1 MPTPTPYENWRP
13 EPVDRAEDA
22 ASNFGFYLMAHCR
35 AEALK
40 KVASHSV
47 PATKA
52 ELDAA
57 VAEAV
62 DTALHNVAD
71 LLEGLWVTHA
81 GPKHRTEFA
90 LAVRVKDE
98 SGKIVE
104 RIDVSP
110 CVVDLPIG
118 YWGWKEDF
126 EGS

>member
-1 MPTPTPYENWRP
+1 M
-13 EPVDRAEDA
+13 
-22 ASNFGFYLMAHCR
+22 MHCR

-40 KVASHSV
+40 KVASSSA

-52 ELDAA
+52 ELDAV
-57 VAEAV
+57 VADAV

-71 LLEGLWVTHA
+71 LLEGFWITHA
-81 GPKHRTEFA
+81 GAKHRTEFA

-98 SGKIVE
+98 EGKIIE

-110 CVVDLPIG
+110 CLVDLPIG
-118 YWGWKEDF
+118 YWSWKDNF